1 MGLGVGVSSGTAV
14 GVKVAR
20 LRLTWVSV
28 GELAVGLVKGSRVI
42 SSGGLWVD
50 LWHPVA
56 NARIT
61 TRQPI
66 HLIRPES
73 MEWLCILTV
82 RKLFPDFKGSLLP

>member
-14 GVKVAR
+14 GVKVVR

-28 GELAVGLVKGSRVI
+28 GELAVGLVKGSWVI
-42 SSGGLWVD
+42 SSGGFWVD
-50 LWHPVA
+50 PWHPVA

-61 TRQPI
+61 TRQLV

-73 MEWLCILTV
+73 MDWLFILAV
-82 RKLFPDFKGSLLP
+82 RKLFPNFKGSLLP